1 MNEMRVLFI
10 EFRFGN
16 FGGLDFG
23 LEPKLR
29 FGDQI
34 RRENYNHVALIK
46 SREGVWWNQLIGS
59 IESFFGWGTKHK
71 MLKIANFRQNS
82 QQKPVSNIWE
92 TGFFN

>member
-1 MNEMRVLFI
+1 MNEMRALFI

-34 RRENYNHVALIK
+34 MRENYNHVALMR
-46 SREGVWWNQLIGS
+46 SREGVWWN
-59 IESFFGWGTKHK
+59 
-71 MLKIANFRQNS
+71 
-82 QQKPVSNIWE
+82 
-92 TGFFN
+92 